1 MYALVR
7 NGVVTRTFQDVPT
20 AIENTAGFQL
30 MSDAEKKAFGFY
42 TAIDQRPAKPT
53 PAYTYSGDTFTFN
66 GADVIWSATLVDP
79 PTPTQNEL
87 DAADAK
93 AYAPLAA
100 LAQMTPAQIQTY
112 IQNNVTDL
120 ASAKTAIKTLAVAVG
135 ILARRI

>member
-1 MYALVR
+1 MFAYVKDGAVKATVAVLPREILAKYPTTQQQQAAGIYAYDATPPTIGAYDKLEALTPTFA
-7 NGVVTRTFQDVPT
+7 NGAVTAQWK
-20 AIENTAGFQL
+20 ITAGSKPQAVQ
-30 MSDAEKKAFGFY
+30 DAE
-42 TAIDQRPAKPT
+42 
-53 PAYTYSGDTFTFN
+53 
-66 GADVIWSATLVDP
+66 
-79 PTPTQNEL
+79 
-87 DAADAK
+87 DAK